1 MANLPDVVAG
11 STSLESQWTRS
22 VASAPPENVLN
33 AVDMHIKC
41 GLAMEKKVIGPA
53 HIGIHPAN
61 RAGTG
66 VDPFDAHKLLVKIMG
81 QGFSCEGLSKSSGDH
96 SRAAVSPRRSM
107 YEHRRVLA
115 EAANVQGFWSK
126 EKCKEIIEAA
136 SALPLGGL
144 TPSENLTYIKALDE
158 YDTPELFRLLF
169 ESFDAADPVTFASRE
184 QTYNAT
190 ST

>member
-1 MANLPDVVAG
+1 MANLTDVVAG
-11 STSLESQWTRS
+11 STSLESQLTRS

-33 AVDMHIKC
+33 AVDMHIKR
-41 GLAMEKKVIGPA
+41 GIKMDLIGVLP
-53 HIGIHPAN
+53 GN

-66 VDPFDAHKLLVKIMG
+66 VDPFNAQRLALRISN
-81 QGFSCEGLSKSSGDH
+81 QGCSCESLSESSGDH
-96 SRAAVSPRRSM
+96 SRAAVSTRM
-107 YEHRRVLA
+107 NMDEHRRVLA

-169 ESFDAADPVTFASRE
+169 ESADAADPVTFASRE